1 MRGGDAEARSPKYAH
16 IERERRFLVDPG
28 KRPGLAGLSFVEIE
42 DRYLDGTRLR
52 LRRMRDSASG
62 AVVFKLTK
70 KYETGDVRARP
81 IVTAYLTEAEYRVFE
96 TLPARCLVK
105 RRCTVEA
112 EGGAFGIDLF
122 QGELE
127 GLALAEIE
135 CADQAALNALIV
147 PDWAIEVS
155 DDPRFEGGYLAQ
167 LTVAEMTALLADIR
181 P

>member
-1 MRGGDAEARSPKYAH
+1 
-16 IERERRFLVDPG
+16 
-28 KRPGLAGLSFVEIE
+28 
-42 DRYLDGTRLR
+42 
-52 LRRMRDSASG
+52 
-62 AVVFKLTK
+62 
-70 KYETGDVRARP
+70 
-81 IVTAYLTEAEYRVFE
+81 
-96 TLPARCLVK
+96 LPARCLVK